1 MRTRPC
7 GNAAAHPLRGRDGA
21 NVTARA
27 DSNRRRAAPLLRLAA
42 LHAAPRARRTQV
54 ISKGRPENVP
64 AMHELFARTG
74 VLPTWCAAG
83 PGPRSPSCPNGARK
97 CAKATRPNEA
107 LRYVGVGEVEEYQ
120 RAGAIAVEGG
130 RLCEVR

>member
-1 MRTRPC
+1 M
-7 GNAAAHPLRGRDGA
+7 
-21 NVTARA
+21 
-27 DSNRRRAAPLLRLAA
+27 
-42 LHAAPRARRTQV
+42 
-54 ISKGRPENVP
+54 
-64 AMHELFARTG
+64 
-74 VLPTWCAAG
+74 
-83 PGPRSPSCPNGARK
+83 